1 MLFISKKELAIN
13 NKINHNEVRVIDSD
27 GSQLGVMN
35 TKDALDLAVIKN
47 LDLVEISTTANPP
60 VCKILDYGKY
70 KFEQMKREKEARKN
84 QKTVDTKELR
94 MSLNIDIHDFNTKVS
109 HAIKFLRSGDKV
121 KATIRFRGREM
132 AHSRLG
138 FEVLDRF
145 KEAVKE
151 YGTVDK
157 VPKLEGRSMTMVI
170 TSIKNK

>member
-1 MLFISKKELAIN
+1 
-13 NKINHNEVRVIDSD
+13 
-27 GSQLGVMN
+27 MN
-35 TKDALDLAVIKN
+35 TKDALGLAINKN
-47 LDLVEISTTANPP
+47 LDLVEISPNANPP

-84 QKTVDTKELR
+84 QKTIDTKELR

-109 HAIKFLRSGDKV
+109 HAIKFLSSGDKV

-132 AHSRLG
+132 AHSSLG

-157 VPKLEGRSMTMVI
+157 APKLEGRSMTMII